1 MMKLPRV
8 LPVAP
13 LIPWIKECSERETA
27 EAFAA
32 RCGVSAKRINDFT
45 AGRIERVQ
53 FDTMDRM
60 ISKEGSRSIIDFFPE
75 YDDDEAFANC
85 GNIESIEK
93 RKNDKGCSVEE
104 CDKAHHSKGMCNR
117 HYLKFKRGQNK
128 TLAA

>member
-1 MMKLPRV
+1 MNLPRV
-8 LPVAP
+8 LPIAP
-13 LIPWIKECSERETA
+13 LIPWIKSCSERETA

-45 AGRIERVQ
+45 AGRITRVQ

-75 YDDDEAFANC
+75 YDDDVAFAEC
-85 GNIESIEK
+85 ALVISAPHGA
-93 RKNDKGCSVEE
+93 RRGCDVKD
-104 CDKAHHSKGMCNR
+104 CDEPHHSKGMCNS
-117 HYLKFKRGQNK
+117 HYLKLKRDQKK